1 MSEDNIIKKEAVY
14 LIGEVFLYLRER
26 RDMDAIAF
34 EVYEK
39 KTGDALKEGVIS
51 SARMNRNP
59 IKCRMACAR
68 IMAQEEI
75 GLKDEKAGEVAV
87 STLYSLK
94 DAKAAYRREHA
105 GALHDYSIP
114 FVNTRGETLFRLKD
128 GGTVEFHFPHRT
140 FASRCENAG
149 KDRVRVGD
157 TVYKNTEFAYLLEKR
172 GGSVRPEP
180 EVESD
185 RAAWR
190 LSKEEYQEFLLIR
203 RTENGFRYEFV
214 TGDYQAASCGRIED
228 PDLTM
233 IEAREEILRDW
244 NRGRHG
250 IGRRYTTDY
259 EKVYREMMLKQREY
273 AAEYLKAGGKDD
285 IRFSGSK
292 YDSASGAKEYIFK
305 CRIFGEQV
313 TVKHA
318 VSKDGEGRDS
328 MTRPDGTDRWED
340 LGMGERLA
348 LSHFLLGIGEQA
360 YWQGQLDEAGT
371 AEDVRCVR
379 FDFAMS
385 VGNEYSA
392 MEETFMT
399 REQVFAL
406 QDAIDK
412 KEKTLMISEQMVTNR
427 IPAGQAPQSVLRQL
441 ESKKIQKQDK
451 EKLQKLAG
459 QMKQER

>member
-1 MSEDNIIKKEAVY
+1 MTGENMCRKEAVY
-14 LIGEVFLYLRER
+14 LVGDSVYLYLKQSSSL
-26 RDMDAIAF
+26 DAIA
-34 EVYEK
+34 YETYDR
-39 KTGDALKEGVIS
+39 KTGGIQRKGEIPF
-51 SARMNRNP
+51 ARMESDP
-59 IKCRMACAR
+59 IKYRMACAR
-68 IMAQEEI
+68 ILVQEEL
-75 GLKDEKAGEVAV
+75 GLKDAKAGEVAV
-87 STLYSLK
+87 STLDSLK
-94 DAKAAYRREHA
+94 DAKTAYRREHA

-114 FVNTRGETLFRLKD
+114 FVNTRGEVLFRLKN
-128 GGTVEFHFPHRT
+128 GGTAEFHYPHRT

-157 TVYKNTEFAYLLEKR
+157 TVYKNTELADLLEKR

-180 EVESD
+180 EIESD

-190 LSKEEYQEFLLIR
+190 LSQEEYQEFLLIR
-203 RTENGFRYEFV
+203 RTEYGSRYEFI
-214 TGDYQAASCGRIED
+214 TGDYQAVSCGRIED

-273 AAEYLKAGGKDD
+273 AAEYLKTEDKDD
-285 IRFSGSK
+285 IRFVESK
-292 YDSASGAKEYIFK
+292 YDAVSGVKEYTFK
-305 CRIFGEQV
+305 GRIFGEQV

-328 MTRPDGTDRWED
+328 ITRPDGTDRWED
-340 LGMGERLA
+340 LGIGERLT
-348 LSHFLLGIGEQA
+348 LSRFLLGIAEQA

-371 AEDVRCVR
+371 AEEVRCVR

-392 MEETFMT
+392 VEETFMT
-399 REQVFAL
+399 WDQVCL
-406 QDAIDK
+406 IQDGLEK
-412 KEKTLMISEQMVTNR
+412 KEKELKEERLEESRLLHQEMK
-427 IPAGQAPQSVLRQL
+427 SVLKNL
-441 ESKKIQKQDK
+441 ETK
-451 EKLQKLAG
+451 KLQKNNTGRKL
-459 QMKQER
+459 MMEKVITSRV